1 MTPAQLDCRM
11 LGDTR
16 DGECSLSLP
25 PSAAGALSRH
35 LKLEAIPADASTS
48 SLSLLVQL
56 KGPGCAGAL
65 SNPLERHGI
74 EGRPDSLR
82 LPKGAFEFLVLSF
95 DPRSQRACLQVSYAY
110 GQVAAFQSQGHF
122 GVVMPSSAGLM
133 RSLLPLGAF
142 ALVACLPGCSGPGRE
157 PPPIDTLARTARLR
171 IG

>member
-1 MTPAQLDCRM
+1 MLAPALGGLLLSGCAVLRNPVQREGLDADVRALLRGAGVTPAQLDCRM

-110 GQVAAFQSQGHF
+110 G
-122 GVVMPSSAGLM
+122 
-133 RSLLPLGAF
+133 
-142 ALVACLPGCSGPGRE
+142 
-157 PPPIDTLARTARLR
+157 
-171 IG
+171 

>member
-1 MTPAQLDCRM
+1 MLAPALGGLLLSGCAVLRNPVQREGLDADVRALLRGAGVTPAQLDCRM

-65 SNPLERHGI
+65 CNPLERHGI

-110 GQVAAFQSQGHF
+110 G
-122 GVVMPSSAGLM
+122 
-133 RSLLPLGAF
+133 
-142 ALVACLPGCSGPGRE
+142 
-157 PPPIDTLARTARLR
+157 
-171 IG
+171 

>member
-1 MTPAQLDCRM
+1 MLAPALDGLLLSGCAVLRNPVQREGLDADARALLRGAGVTPAQLDCRM

-35 LKLEAIPADASTS
+35 LKHEAIPADASSS

-110 GQVAAFQSQGHF
+110 G
-122 GVVMPSSAGLM
+122 
-133 RSLLPLGAF
+133 
-142 ALVACLPGCSGPGRE
+142 
-157 PPPIDTLARTARLR
+157 
-171 IG
+171 